1 MKESLLIVA
10 FFAAGILCGR
20 FDLAPD
26 FASSDFT
33 SMALLCLLMV
43 CVGISIGSNG
53 RLREILF
60 PLATGLGTYAASAAC
75 CLFLGYSVWQ
85 CLAVGAGLGYYSLS
99 SVLISQAGFI
109 DIGTIALISNLIRE
123 AYALL
128 LSPLVARFS
137 PFAAISIGGC
147 TTMDTTL
154 PVMVSALGS
163 DWAFTSIVHAIV
175 LDFTVPFAVIFF
187 CSLF

>member
-1 MKESLLIVA
+1 
-10 FFAAGILCGR
+10 
-20 FDLAPD
+20 
-26 FASSDFT
+26 
-33 SMALLCLLMV
+33 MALLCLLMV

-53 RLREILF
+53 RLREILRSLSPRVLLF

-154 PVMVSALGS
+154 PVMVSAPGIGLGLHQHRARHRS
-163 DWAFTSIVHAIV
+163 GFHRALRRHFFLFPV
-175 LDFTVPFAVIFF
+175 LDSGLRAMRVKP
-187 CSLF
+187 

>member
-1 MKESLLIVA
+1 MCCFSPWLRASAHTRLPLPA
-10 FFAAGILCGR
+10 
-20 FDLAPD
+20 
-26 FASSDFT
+26 ASSWAT
-33 SMALLCLLMV
+33 RY
-43 CVGISIGSNG
+43 GSAWPWARG
-53 RLREILF
+53 
-60 PLATGLGTYAASAAC
+60 SA
-75 CLFLGYSVWQ
+75 
-85 CLAVGAGLGYYSLS
+85 YYSLS

>member
-1 MKESLLIVA
+1 MRLPLPA
-10 FFAAGILCGR
+10 
-20 FDLAPD
+20 
-26 FASSDFT
+26 ASSWAT
-33 SMALLCLLMV
+33 RY
-43 CVGISIGSNG
+43 GSAWPWARG
-53 RLREILF
+53 
-60 PLATGLGTYAASAAC
+60 S
-75 CLFLGYSVWQ
+75 
-85 CLAVGAGLGYYSLS
+85 YYSLS

>member
-53 RLREILF
+53 RLREILRSLSPRVLLF

-99 SVLISQAGFI
+99 SVLI
-109 DIGTIALISNLIRE
+109 RV

>member
-53 RLREILF
+53 RLREILRSLSPRVLLF

-99 SVLISQAGFI
+99 SVHII
-109 DIGTIALISNLIRE
+109 NCYI
-123 AYALL
+123 
-128 LSPLVARFS
+128 
-137 PFAAISIGGC
+137 
-147 TTMDTTL
+147 
-154 PVMVSALGS
+154 
-163 DWAFTSIVHAIV
+163 
-175 LDFTVPFAVIFF
+175 
-187 CSLF
+187 

>member
-53 RLREILF
+53 RLREILRSLSPRVLLF
-60 PLATGLGTYAASAAC
+60 P
-75 CLFLGYSVWQ
+75 
-85 CLAVGAGLGYYSLS
+85 LAVGAGLGYYSLY

>member
-1 MKESLLIVA
+1 MAVPGRGRGARLL
-10 FFAAGILCGR
+10 FA
-20 FDLAPD
+20 
-26 FASSDFT
+26 
-33 SMALLCLLMV
+33 V
-43 CVGISIGSNG
+43 
-53 RLREILF
+53 
-60 PLATGLGTYAASAAC
+60 LGPHQP
-75 CLFLGYSVWQ
+75 G
-85 CLAVGAGLGYYSLS
+85 
-99 SVLISQAGFI
+99 GFI